1 MISPLSRGVWQH
13 TPLFC
18 NIPKTRRTTHRFFA
32 ILLPLDVL
40 KQEIMKIKNSTLLI
54 TGGASGIGK
63 LLAQTAL
70 DRGAKAVVI
79 WDINQANIDLTL
91 AELNQQGVVYGYK
104 VDVSDNQEVL
114 KTYYLTKETCGQID
128 ILVNCAG
135 IITSNKTF
143 DLLSEEE
150 IVRTMNINALAPMFV
165 ARAIIPDMIK
175 RGKGHICNITS
186 AAGMISD
193 PYMSVYGAS
202 KWAATGWSDSLR
214 IEMKKMNKGVK
225 VTTITPYYIKTGM
238 FEGVKSPFI
247 PILKPEY
254 VTKRII
260 RAIERNTGFRGIPF
274 GIHFIR
280 FWQFILPTAIFDAFF
295 GEVVGL
301 YHAMDNFT
309 GRK

>member
-1 MISPLSRGVWQH
+1 M
-13 TPLFC
+13 
-18 NIPKTRRTTHRFFA
+18 
-32 ILLPLDVL
+32 LPDVL
-40 KQEIMKIKNSTLLI
+40 KQNKMKLKESTLLI

-63 LLAQTAL
+63 LLAKSAL
-70 DRGAKAVVI
+70 DKGAKAVVI

-91 AELNQQGVVYGYK
+91 SELKALGNVYGYK
-104 VDVSDNQEVL
+104 VDVSDNTQVL
-114 KTYYLTKETCGQID
+114 NTYYLTKESCGQID
-128 ILVNCAG
+128 ILINCAG
-135 IITSNKTF
+135 IITSNKSF
-143 DLLSEEE
+143 DVLSTEE

-175 RGKGHICNITS
+175 RNKGHICNITS

-214 IEMKKMNKGVK
+214 IEMKKMKKGIN

-238 FEGVKSPFI
+238 FEGVKSPLI

-274 GIHFIR
+274 GVHFIR

-309 GRK
+309 GRN